1 MTRRTPPLDVM
12 IVGAGITGLALGL
25 VLHQKGVRV
34 KVIDRRPLPEF
45 AAPAGFDQ
53 RIYAMSLASEAFL
66 RRAGGWQDMDQAR
79 VQPILGMKVR
89 GDRDGR
95 LSLAPNRGQTA
106 PMGWIVEA
114 GAMLSALHR
123 HQTKVAPELLE
134 TGLTVSAIH
143 EQDSAL
149 EVCLSRG
156 QSWQTRLLVAADG
169 IHSDLRER
177 FGIPAHFSPY
187 GHRAIVAN
195 YRISG
200 QHGGVARQWFVPGEV
215 IALLPLVGQHVSLV
229 WSAQGDHAQALLA
242 MSPVQRAQALQQ
254 QVGYELGLLEEISVP
269 ADFELRRM
277 DVARWIAPRFAL
289 VGDAAHG
296 VHPMAGQGLNLGLQ
310 DAACLAETLIGR
322 GPGPDCG
329 DRSLLRRYERARREP
344 VAVMQGLTG
353 GLAHVFS
360 ASRQRWGWA
369 RNWGM
374 NRLERCSWLK
384 DELVRYAN
392 R

>member
-1 MTRRTPPLDVM
+1 MIRRTPPLEVM

-34 KVIDRRPLPEF
+34 KVIDRQPLPEF
-45 AAPAGFDQ
+45 VAPPEFDQ
-53 RIYAMSLASEAFL
+53 RIYAMSLASEGFL
-66 RRAGGWQDMDQAR
+66 RRAGGWQDMDR
-79 VQPILGMKVR
+79 TRIQPILGMNVQ

-95 LSLAPNRGQTA
+95 LSLAPDGGQTS

-114 GAMLSALHR
+114 GTMLSALHR
-123 HQTKVAPELLE
+123 HQKRVAPELLE
-134 TGLTVSAIH
+134 TGVTVSAVH
-143 EQDSAL
+143 EKEGGL
-149 EVCLSRG
+149 EVHLSHG
-156 QSWQTRLLVAADG
+156 QCWQTRLLVAADG
-169 IHSDLRER
+169 LHSTLRER
-177 FGIPAHFSPY
+177 FGIPAYFSPY
-187 GHRAIVAN
+187 GHRAVVAN
-195 YRISG
+195 YRIG
-200 QHGGVARQWFVPGEV
+200 GHHGGVARQWFVPGEV
-215 IALLPLVGQHVSLV
+215 IALLPLPGQRVSLV
-229 WSAQGDHAQALLA
+229 WSAQSDHAQALLA
-242 MSPVQRAQALQQ
+242 MSPEQRAHALQQ

-277 DVARWIAPRFAL
+277 NVARWIASRFAL

-310 DAACLAETLIGR
+310 DAACLADTLLER

-353 GLAHVFS
+353 GLAHLFS
-360 ASRQRWGWA
+360 ASRSQWGWA

-384 DELVRYAN
+384 HELVRYAN